1 MIEDRIHW
9 IHQDDAEILIA
20 DLSGLKNKELIDTIK
35 EVWDYIEHCGKD
47 EVNGLFNL
55 SESYIDMNHLWD
67 LEQNTDIFF
76 TNKIHKIALIG
87 NGELHDVL
95 APNIQAFGTV
105 DLDGFYFMD
114 DALSWLMAG

>member
-20 DLSGLKNKELIDTIK
+20 DLSGLKNKELINTIK
-35 EVWDYIEHCGKD
+35 EIYDYIEYCGKD
-47 EVNGLFNL
+47 EINGLFNL

-67 LEQNTDIFF
+67 LEQNTDIGFP
-76 TNKIHKIALIG
+76 NKIHKIALIG
-87 NGELHDVL
+87 NGELQDVL
-95 APNIQAFGTV
+95 APTIQAFGTV
-105 DLDGFYFMD
+105 DLDRFYFMD